1 MERDSTTASEKQAKT
16 ANPITLRA
24 VLLGA
29 LGVALLAGVNPYTT
43 FVLRVWSV
51 GSGSLLSGAVVV
63 LFLLVLVNGVLLRLR
78 PSCAFTR
85 GELLVAYGMM
95 IVSVGLAMQGG
106 LLYIVGAT
114 TYPFYM
120 AGPENEWQQL
130 IWPHVPL
137 WLRLGTL
144 QANEWY
150 WDGLPKG
157 AGIPWEAWTTPMLAW
172 FSFTLALMGAMFS
185 LGALLSRDWIERQR
199 LTFPLVQV
207 PLSITGDEAR
217 PSLRKSILNNRVF
230 WLGFSI
236 PAVCSILNW
245 LNTIYPSVPTVSLS
259 GMEVGR
265 NFAGMGLPWSVL
277 SDMTF
282 SILFPVVGISCL
294 LPGEVSLSLWLF
306 YVLYR
311 LQLVAWASFGI
322 AEGAQSAALINPRAF
337 IGFEEVGGF
346 IALSAVVLYQS
357 RKAIRSALLALVGRE
372 RPEFDVHGPL
382 QGRWAIVGFI
392 LTNAFMFWW
401 VTRAGMSWWSFAGLI
416 GIFYAVLIGAS
427 RLVAA
432 GGVMYV
438 DTGIFP
444 REVMLRTVGAQAIGV
459 TSLTMY
465 AYLSVIYMYD
475 SMNLAMPQMMNSFK
489 LLQAGRL
496 RGRTWP
502 WPTALSISVM
512 LVVGLVAL
520 LYVNHYYGGANRT
533 WLYDYPQWAVTE
545 LETTLRDPEVPNNM
559 LRLALL
565 AGAGFMLALVWLNTT
580 FVWWPLSPVGFIM
593 ASSWNS
599 NWLMWGSVFVGWG
612 LSTVIR
618 RYGGLLFY
626 RKARPVFLGLI
637 LGDYLTR
644 ASLAA
649 LSAILGIHGGVSYG
663 W

>member
-1 MERDSTTASEKQAKT
+1 MERDSTTASEKQDKSAS
-16 ANPITLRA
+16 PITLRA

-51 GSGSLLSGAVVV
+51 GSGSLLSGSVVV
-63 LFLLVLVNGVLLRLR
+63 LFLLVLANGALLRLR
-78 PSCAFTR
+78 PSLAFTR

-95 IVSVGLAMQGG
+95 IVSTGLAMQGG

-120 AGPENEWQQL
+120 AGPENEWQLL

-137 WLRLGTL
+137 WLRLGML
-144 QANEWY
+144 QANGWY

-157 AGIPWEAWTTPMLAW
+157 AGIPWGAWVTPMAAW

-185 LGALLSRDWIERQR
+185 LGALVSRDWIERQR

-207 PLSITGDEAR
+207 PLSITGDDGR
-217 PSLRKSILNNRVF
+217 PSLRKSILNNRIF
-230 WLGFSI
+230 WFGFSV
-236 PAVCSILNW
+236 PAFCSILNW

-259 GMEVGR
+259 GIEVGR

-277 SDMTF
+277 SEMTVSF
-282 SILFPVVGISCL
+282 LFPVIGISCL

-306 YVLYR
+306 YVLYQ
-311 LQLVAWASFGI
+311 LQMVTWAGFGI
-322 AEGAQSAALINPRAF
+322 AEGSSSAALINPRVF
-337 IGFEEVGGF
+337 IGFQEVGGF

-357 RKAIRSALLALVGRE
+357 RKAIRSAFLALVGRE
-372 RPEFDVHGPL
+372 RPEFDAHGPL

-392 LTNAFMFWW
+392 LTNAYMFWW

-416 GIFYAVLIGAS
+416 GIFYAVLMGAS

-444 REVMLRTVGAQAIGV
+444 REVMLRTVGAQTVGV

-496 RGRTWP
+496 RGRVWP
-502 WPTALSISVM
+502 WATALSIGVM

-533 WLYDYPQWAVTE
+533 WLYDYPQWAFTE

-559 LRLALL
+559 LRLALVV
-565 AGAGFMLALVWLNTT
+565 GTGVMLGLVWLNST

-599 NWLMWGSVFVGWG
+599 NHLMWGSVFVGWAV
-612 LSTVIR
+612 STVIR

-626 RKARPVFLGLI
+626 RKARPIFLGLI

-644 ASLAA
+644 ASLAG

>member
-1 MERDSTTASEKQAKT
+1 MERDPTIALEKQNRT
-16 ANPITLRA
+16 ANPISPRA

-29 LGVALLAGVNPYTT
+29 LGVALLAAVNPYTT

-63 LFLLVLVNGVLLRLR
+63 LFLLVLVNAALLRFW
-78 PSCAFTR
+78 PSLVLSR

-120 AGPENEWQQL
+120 ASPENQWQEM
-130 IWPHVPL
+130 IWPHVPF
-137 WLRLGTL
+137 WLRLTNL
-144 QANEWY
+144 QATEWY
-150 WDGLPKG
+150 WEGLPKG
-157 AGIPWEAWTTPMLAW
+157 VGIPWGAWTTPMLAW

-207 PLSITGDEAR
+207 PLAVTGDER
-217 PSLRKSILNNRVF
+217 HPSLRTSILNNRVF

-236 PAVCSILNW
+236 PAVFSILNW
-245 LNTIYPSVPTVSLS
+245 LNAIYPSVPTAALS

-265 NFAGMGLPWSVL
+265 NFAGLGLPWNVL
-277 SDMTF
+277 SDMTI

-306 YVLYR
+306 YVLYQ
-311 LQLVAWASFGI
+311 LQLVLWASFGI
-322 AEGAQSAALINPRAF
+322 AEAAQSATTINPRIF
-337 IGFEEVGGF
+337 IGFEEMGGF
-346 IALSAVVLYQS
+346 IALTAVVLYQS
-357 RKAIRSALLALVGRE
+357 RKAIRSALLALAGRE
-372 RPEFDVHGPL
+372 RPGLDLYGPL
-382 QGRWAIVGFI
+382 QGRWAVIGFI

-416 GIFYAVLIGAS
+416 GLFYAVLIGAS

-444 REVMLRTVGAQAIGV
+444 REVMMRTVGAPSIGA

-475 SMNLAMPQMMNSFK
+475 PMNLAMPQMMNSFK

-496 RGRTWP
+496 RGRVWP
-502 WPTALSISVM
+502 WATALSISVM

-520 LYVNHYYGGANRT
+520 LYVNHYHGGANRT
-533 WLYDYPQWAVTE
+533 WLYDYPQWTYGE
-545 LETTLRDPEVPNNM
+545 LEASLRDPEMPDNM
-559 LRLALL
+559 LRAALL
-565 AGAGFMLALVWLNTT
+565 VGATFMLVLVWLNTT

-593 ASSWNS
+593 ASSWS
-599 NWLMWGSVFVGWG
+599 GNWLMWGSVFVGWAV
-612 LSTVIR
+612 SVAIR
-618 RYGGLLFY
+618 RWGGFLLY
-626 RKARPVFLGLI
+626 RKARPAFLGLI

-644 ASLAA
+644 AGLAA
-649 LSAILGIHGGVSYG
+649 LSGLFGIHAGVSYG